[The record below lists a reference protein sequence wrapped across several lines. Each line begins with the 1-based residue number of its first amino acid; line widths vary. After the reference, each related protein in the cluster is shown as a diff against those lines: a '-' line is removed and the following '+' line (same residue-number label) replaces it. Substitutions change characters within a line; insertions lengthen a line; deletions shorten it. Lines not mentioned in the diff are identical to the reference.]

1 MRLEYV
7 GRLIYSTNPKQV
19 VMKRNIILMMLFAV
33 ASSMYADLV
42 LRSDNSL
49 RVVPSVCTTSGKSIV
64 YSFNY
69 YNGEI
74 TVYTPEFLVDKVIK
88 TPILEYQS
96 GYITETATV
105 TPTGVDIVPEDAYG
119 NLNYSMSSYGE
130 ASSQDEMIQILRDN
144 YYNPGDPFTDPMGNP
159 ACYSDYYSFFYP
171 NLFGNNYPT
180 RWYALIDGT
189 IYRISTYNG
198 FYSFTYNEEDAVWT
212 RTSENIETY
221 GERIYDKKIIYE
233 GVELSRTYL
242 TQNIFNNDGKWEYI
256 IREYSGNLIMHYSS
270 QNANVNDDG
279 TITLTRTAS
288 CDTENLGYAV
298 YNEDGQKLGNI
309 PTYEIKII
317 NGKPYVNGTVYDES
331 GNYTYCLYS
340 FDEDSET
347 IDLVEMG
354 KSNSTRRIGE
364 NRGIVTVDINAEQA
378 GGEVIVSTTDGK
390 VMASRRVSMGKTQV
404 NDKPLPPGVYVV
416 SLLKNNRVVE
426 SEKYIVQ

>member
-1 MRLEYV
+1 MR
-7 GRLIYSTNPKQV
+7 
-19 VMKRNIILMMLFAV
+19 RNIILMMLFAV
-33 ASSMYADLV
+33 ASSLYADIV

-69 YNGEI
+69 DNGEI

-105 TPTGVDIVPEDAYG
+105 TLTGVDIVPEDRDGYK
-119 NLNYSMSSYGE
+119 NYYMDSYGE
-130 ASSQDEMIQILRDN
+130 ASSQDEMIKILRDN

-159 ACYSDYYSFFYP
+159 ACYDPYSSFFCS
-171 NLFGNNYPT
+171 NLFGNNYPIS
-180 RWYALIDGT
+180 WYALIDGT
-189 IYRISTYNG
+189 IYRISTDND
-198 FYSFTYNEEDAVWT
+198 FYSLTYNEEDAVWT

-221 GERIYDKKIIYE
+221 KADIYRPYIKYE
-233 GVELSRTYL
+233 GIELDRTYL

-279 TITLTRTAS
+279 TITLTRTAY

-298 YNEDGQKLGNI
+298 YNEDGRKLGNI
-309 PTYEIKII
+309 PDSEIEII
-317 NGKPYVNGTVYDES
+317 NGKPYVVGNTYDEIND
-331 GNYTYCLYS
+331 NYSYYLYS
-340 FDEDSET
+340 FDASNES
-347 IDLVEMG
+347 IDLVEMIQT
-354 KSNSTRRIGE
+354 KDTRRLDAK
-364 NRGIVTVDINAEQA
+364 RGIVTVDINAEQA
-378 GGEVIVSTTDGK
+378 GGDVVVSTVDGK
-390 VMASRRVSMGKTQV
+390 VMASKRVSKGKTQV
-404 NDKPLPPGVYVV
+404 NDNPLPSGIYVV
-416 SLLKNNRVVE
+416 SLLKDNRVVE

>member
-1 MRLEYV
+1 
-7 GRLIYSTNPKQV
+7 
-19 VMKRNIILMMLFAV
+19 MKRNITLMMLFVV

-69 YNGEI
+69 DNGEI

-105 TPTGVDIVPEDAYG
+105 TPTGVDVVPEDRYG
-119 NLNYSMSSYGE
+119 YKNYYMDSYGE
-130 ASSQDEMIQILRDN
+130 ASSQDEMIKILRDN

-159 ACYSDYYSFFYP
+159 ACYDPYSSFFCS
-171 NLFGNNYPT
+171 NLFGNNYPIS
-180 RWYALIDGT
+180 WFALIDGT

-242 TQNIFNNDGKWEYI
+242 TQNLFNNDDKWEYI

-288 CDTENLGYAV
+288 CEAENLGYAV

-340 FDEDSET
+340 FDASNES
-347 IDLVEMG
+347 IDLVEMIQT
-354 KSNSTRRIGE
+354 KDTRRLDAK
-364 NRGIVTVDINAEQA
+364 RGIVTVDINAEQA
-378 GGEVIVSTTDGK
+378 GGDVVVSTVDGK
-390 VMASRRVSMGKTQV
+390 VMASKRVSKGKTQV
-404 NDKPLPPGVYVV
+404 NDNPLPSGIYVV
-416 SLLKNNRVVE
+416 SLLKDNRVVE